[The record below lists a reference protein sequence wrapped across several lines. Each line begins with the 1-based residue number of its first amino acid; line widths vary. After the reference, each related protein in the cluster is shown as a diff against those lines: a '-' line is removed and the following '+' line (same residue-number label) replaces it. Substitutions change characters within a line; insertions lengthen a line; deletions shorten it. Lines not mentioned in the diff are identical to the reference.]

1 MPQPMDLSAT
11 VKSIASTEKSLARRL
26 DDLKMAHPDV
36 FAELDKIEKAHK
48 EVESLKAT
56 VKNYLD
62 EQKDYDV
69 HDEGEVRVSLSR
81 IVKVAVG
88 NIDEVPDDYK
98 ETQTVVVAN
107 EKKAEEHLR
116 LYGTLPKGF
125 VDKSYSRFNW
135 KVKGGLTNV

>member
-1 MPQPMDLSAT
+1 MSKDMDLSAT

-26 DDLKMAHPDV
+26 DDLKQSHPQV
-36 FAELDKIEKAHK
+36 FAELDEIERAHK

-56 VKNYLD
+56 VKTYLD

-69 HDEGEVRVSLSR
+69 HDEGDVRVSISR
-81 IVKVAVG
+81 IVRIGVED
-88 NIDEVPDDYK
+88 IDKVPDEYK
-98 ETQTVVVAN
+98 ETQTLVVAN

-116 LYGTLPKGF
+116 LYGTLPEGF

-135 KVKGGLTNV
+135 KVKGGF